1 MLIRC
6 HDCEQDSC
14 VISCGSNALVYVAGD
29 LLVEFDKCA
38 ECGQHRGSGIPGCVA
53 ACEHSRGRAV
63 LEPPGV
69 RTKQERAADALSLQY
84 L

>member
-1 MLIRC
+1 
-6 HDCEQDSC
+6 
-14 VISCGSNALVYVAGD
+14 
-29 LLVEFDKCA
+29 LVEFDKCA